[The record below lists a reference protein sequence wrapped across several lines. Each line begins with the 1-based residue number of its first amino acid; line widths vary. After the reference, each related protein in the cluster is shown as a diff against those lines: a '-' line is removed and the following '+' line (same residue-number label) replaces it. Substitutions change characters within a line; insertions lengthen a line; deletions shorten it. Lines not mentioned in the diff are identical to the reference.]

1 MTRFTTATLAALVA
15 SATLV
20 ACDTQNQVFSH
31 TTQASSAI
39 TEVVVNVDVGTVAV
53 TSAVGGTKVKS
64 AAVARWIGEK
74 PEVEFIEE
82 GTRLTISAT
91 CAESN
96 EFCDID
102 LAFEMPAGAVL
113 KIEGS
118 TLDVKVEDAMGPTT
132 IAINEGDITL
142 ARVSGNLDV
151 DTHKGT
157 VTGTDLKSSRGWI
170 SSWSG
175 KLDLAFVG
183 PIFNIQADT
192 NFGDIKMKVPYTAY
206 TVEAKTGDG
215 DLNIGVKQDSN
226 SRRLIHAVATERGN
240 VSINY

>member
-1 MTRFTTATLAALVA
+1 MQHLTTATLAALVA

-20 ACDTQNQVFSH
+20 ACDTQNQVFTH

-39 TEVVVNVDVGTVAV
+39 TEVVVNVDVGTVQV
-53 TSAVGGTKVKS
+53 TSAADGTKVKS

-82 GTRLTISAT
+82 GTRLMISAT

-102 LAFEMPAGAVL
+102 LSFEMPAGATL

-118 TLDVKVEDAMGPTT
+118 TLDVTVADAMGPTT
-132 IAINEGDITL
+132 IDINEGDITL
-142 ARVSGNLDV
+142 AGVGGLLDV
-151 DTHKGT
+151 DTRKGK
-157 VTGTDLKSSRGWI
+157 VTGTDIKSTRAWI

-175 KLDLAFVG
+175 ALDLAFTG
-183 PIFNIQADT
+183 QIFNLQADT
-192 NFGDIKMKVPYTAY
+192 NYGDIKLKVPYSAY
-206 TVEAKTGDG
+206 TVEAKAGRGELD
-215 DLNIGVKQDSN
+215 IGVKQVTDG
-226 SRRLIHAVATERGN
+226 RRLIHAVATETGN

>member
-1 MTRFTTATLAALVA
+1 MNHLTNATLSALVA
-15 SATLV
+15 SVALV

-31 TTQASSAI
+31 TTQSSAAI
-39 TEVVVNVDVGTVAV
+39 TEVIVNVDVGTVQV

-82 GTRLTISAT
+82 GTKLMISAT

-102 LAFEMPAGAVL
+102 LAFEMPAGAAL

-118 TLDVKVEDAMGPTT
+118 TLDVTVEDAMGPTT
-132 IAINEGDITL
+132 IDINEGDVTL
-142 ARVSGNLDV
+142 ARVGGAVDV
-151 DTHKGT
+151 DTRKGK
-157 VTGTDLKSSRGWI
+157 VVGTELKSSRGYFNAWD
-170 SSWSG
+170 G
-175 KLDLAFVG
+175 ALNLAFVA

-192 NFGDIKMKVPYTAY
+192 NYGDITLKVPYSPY
-206 TVEAKTGDG
+206 TVEAKTGSG
-215 DLNIGVKQDSN
+215 DLDIGVKQVSDN
-226 SRRLIHAVATERGN
+226 RRMIHAVATERGN